1 MAITL
6 LIDSHNPKYLFV
18 LLPLSICAVVQ
29 VRVIHME
36 KDTQFSMGCHISIY
50 SVFMDIHK

>member
-18 LLPLSICAVVQ
+18 LLSLPICAVVQ